1 MDKRQQILEA
11 TADLI
16 AEQGLQDCPMAMVAK
31 HACCGAG
38 TIYRYFTTKEELVAQ
53 IFTELTRDMTESCL
67 KGYDET
73 AGIKQ
78 RFFTFWGNF
87 YHFMHDRPRNRALME
102 QLSASPAICE
112 KQRETDFARISAVT
126 DQLLNEGKA
135 QMLIKDMPNEI
146 LKTTTLGSLIMMS
159 KKQHLNPQMFKSE
172 VSERDL
178 LTLCWDA
185 IKA

>member
-31 HACCGAG
+31 QACCGAG
-38 TIYRYFTTKEELVAQ
+38 TIYRYFTTKEELVQQ
-53 IFTELTRDMTESCL
+53 IFTELTGKMLEYCL
-67 KGYDET
+67 VGYDEN
-73 AGIKQ
+73 ACIKQ

-87 YHFMHDRPRNRALME
+87 YRFMHEAPRNRTLME

-112 KQRETDFARISAVT
+112 EQRTADLSGVDSVVEK
-126 DQLLNEGKA
+126 LLNEGK
-135 QMLIKDMPNEI
+135 QQQLIKDMPNEI
-146 LKTTTLGSLIMMS
+146 LKTMTFGSLIMMS
-159 KKQHLNPQMFKSE
+159 KKQHLSPRMFTVE
-172 VSERDL
+172 VAEKDL